1 MGKTDAKLKIAQLKS
16 SISIPILRIYVI
28 GGLLVMLGYVG
39 LGVKFAL
46 RRRRVA
52 IFTILSIAISVS
64 LLLSSFSMG
73 SSLQKSAGEYIR
85 TTSSPVD
92 ITVSS
97 TKWAAPID
105 TGLMNAISRDPN
117 VINIIPRIEETA
129 RVQNGSEWI
138 HLLLVGLNSGE
149 ERHIGGFSVTAGSF
163 NLNESFCFMSDTA
176 MQLTN
181 LSIGDHIELHTSA
194 GIHFFEIAGYGN
206 VLDKGVVGPAV
217 IIHISSAWDIFGIR
231 YPDNSSNKLL
241 VEVEDVFGIPAT
253 VNRLSS
259 VCGTDF
265 VIANQKSY
273 NLWTVT
279 VFLTQVNSVL
289 GTLVIA
295 AFFIAALR
303 VFSSYFLI
311 FTERKFETG
320 LLLAFGAPRF
330 QVLTVLL
337 AEISIVGITG
347 AIAGV
352 FMSLLTGN
360 IMATLASSIITIVS
374 PINAEVLFEPSF
386 VISPYLLTV
395 SCISGLLM
403 TVLAGLIPA
412 ILATRQPVVESLKH
426 VYSGVAGPVSIA
438 SKTSKMIWSSL
449 LALGFTLS
457 VFASAQL
464 ISDLFSLNLIRS
476 DLLRVLSVPSFLL
489 LIGGLSTYLARPASL
504 VKIIQKYTRP
514 VIRKLFSASLKR
526 RSIGALLIFNL
537 FVSVSVVFLLS
548 SNVSY
553 TLLSSWENTIGWRSS
568 SANVVAYLDGTA
580 GVEEIEQIRS
590 QQNISEISEISE
602 TYQFLKHQAVIQS
615 GLVFGIEPETFQ
627 NLATIGI
634 QESFNLSA
642 GLAVLDMTNS
652 CIISDFAAQELNV
665 QIGGEVE
672 VADRVNLTVV
682 AICESSAPIFLFT
695 IIEPRFLF
703 VNTETWQGVVGEPF
717 LASGVLLDSQ
727 DPESTVS
734 DLSEIPGV
742 YPILVSTVVYD
753 YSAAIDSLS
762 VTINLTLGLLLFV
775 VIISAMLSGW
785 SAATARR
792 REIGMLR
799 AQGMES
805 EEIAKILSLENAVPM
820 LSGLIAGLVVGFL
833 ANLSLAHV
841 VKRFS
846 GGHFSFLDYQSIF
859 LVIMIFLISV
869 LTSYFASL
877 RATKAPVADLLS
889 NRQKTS

>member
-1 MGKTDAKLKIAQLKS
+1 
-16 SISIPILRIYVI
+16 
-28 GGLLVMLGYVG
+28 MLGYVG

-92 ITVSS
+92 ITVAS
-97 TKWAAPID
+97 TKWGAPID

-138 HLLLVGLNSGE
+138 HLLLVGLNSSE
-149 ERHIGGFSVTAGSF
+149 ERHIGSFSVTAGSF
-163 NLNESFCFMSDTA
+163 DLNESFCFMSDTA

-206 VLDKGVVGPAV
+206 VLDKGVIGPAV
-217 IIHISSAWDIFGIR
+217 IIHINNAWDIFGIR

-259 VCGTDF
+259 VCGADF

-273 NLWTVT
+273 NLWTVM

-320 LLLAFGAPRF
+320 LMLAFGAPRF

-360 IMATLASSIITIVS
+360 IMSTIAGSIITIVS

-386 VISPYLLTV
+386 VIDPYLLTV

-438 SKTSKMIWSSL
+438 SKTSKIIWSSL

-457 VFASAQL
+457 VLASAQL
-464 ISDLFSLNLIRS
+464 ISDFFSLNLIRS

-489 LIGGLSTYLARPASL
+489 LIGGLSTYLAR
-504 VKIIQKYTRP
+504 
-514 VIRKLFSASLKR
+514 
-526 RSIGALLIFNL
+526 
-537 FVSVSVVFLLS
+537 
-548 SNVSY
+548 
-553 TLLSSWENTIGWRSS
+553 
-568 SANVVAYLDGTA
+568 
-580 GVEEIEQIRS
+580 
-590 QQNISEISEISE
+590 
-602 TYQFLKHQAVIQS
+602 
-615 GLVFGIEPETFQ
+615 
-627 NLATIGI
+627 
-634 QESFNLSA
+634 
-642 GLAVLDMTNS
+642 
-652 CIISDFAAQELNV
+652 
-665 QIGGEVE
+665 
-672 VADRVNLTVV
+672 
-682 AICESSAPIFLFT
+682 
-695 IIEPRFLF
+695 
-703 VNTETWQGVVGEPF
+703 
-717 LASGVLLDSQ
+717 
-727 DPESTVS
+727 
-734 DLSEIPGV
+734 
-742 YPILVSTVVYD
+742 
-753 YSAAIDSLS
+753 
-762 VTINLTLGLLLFV
+762 
-775 VIISAMLSGW
+775 
-785 SAATARR
+785 
-792 REIGMLR
+792 
-799 AQGMES
+799 
-805 EEIAKILSLENAVPM
+805 
-820 LSGLIAGLVVGFL
+820 
-833 ANLSLAHV
+833 
-841 VKRFS
+841 
-846 GGHFSFLDYQSIF
+846 
-859 LVIMIFLISV
+859 
-869 LTSYFASL
+869 
-877 RATKAPVADLLS
+877 
-889 NRQKTS
+889 